1 MVPWHVIC
9 NFSCKLIDS
18 VLQITSNDI
27 SLDDLWALDLA
38 KLDGW
43 RCIKE
48 NTSGDVK
55 DTLDSD
61 SSSDGSASGDD

>member
-1 MVPWHVIC
+1 M
-9 NFSCKLIDS
+9 
-18 VLQITSNDI
+18 QITSNDI
-27 SLDDLWALDLA
+27 SLDDLWALDLT

-55 DTLDSD
+55 ESLDSD
-61 SSSDGSASGDD
+61 SGSDGSASDED